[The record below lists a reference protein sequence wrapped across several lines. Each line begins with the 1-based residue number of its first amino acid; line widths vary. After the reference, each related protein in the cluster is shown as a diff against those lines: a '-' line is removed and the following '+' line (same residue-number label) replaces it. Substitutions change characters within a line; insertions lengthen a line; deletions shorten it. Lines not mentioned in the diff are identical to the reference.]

1 MQLPI
6 DRSATLL
13 RALKGP
19 PLSCLFALLLAHR
32 PLGTNALATRTGYS
46 AKSVTAGLNVLAQLG
61 LAQNHGRYNSWL
73 PTTRCRQMLLGEN
86 GSGPAIPAGGVNPET
101 ENLRLPPSGS
111 SGATCDPER
120 PILPTTT
127 TTTIP
132 SEPENLRLPD
142 EWQELADLLV
152 ERCGT
157 PPHRAQT
164 AIAAARDRREQPPQ
178 TRYHVLRWFSY
189 CMSDDGNGIN
199 NVGAFIASRIQR
211 GIPCPDWHRPEA
223 WSDLAK
229 EIQRAEA
236 AWTGDG
242 PCLNCG
248 YFPCRCDPSQE
259 A

>member
-1 MQLPI
+1 MQLPTGQP
-6 DRSATLL
+6 ATLL

-19 PLSCLFALLLAHR
+19 PLSCLFALLFANR
-32 PLGTNALATRTGYS
+32 PLGTTTLGTLTGYS

-61 LAQNHGRYNSWL
+61 LAQNHGRYNGWL
-73 PTTRCRQMLLGEN
+73 PTTHCRQMLLGEN
-86 GSGPAIPAGGVNPET
+86 GSEPAIPAEGVNRET
-101 ENLRLPPSGS
+101 ETLRLPPSGS
-111 SGATCDPER
+111 SGGTCDPER
-120 PILPTTT
+120 PLSTTT

-132 SEPENLRLPD
+132 SEPENLRLPP

-157 PPHRAQT
+157 PPHRAQ
-164 AIAAARDRREQPPQ
+164 AAVAAARDRREQPPE
-178 TRYHVLRWFSY
+178 TRYHILRWFSY

-199 NVGAFIASRIQR
+199 NVGAFTASRIR
-211 GIPCPDWHRPEA
+211 DGIPCPDWHRPEA

-242 PCLNCG
+242 PC
-248 YFPCRCDPSQE
+248 RCDPSQE

>member
-1 MQLPI
+1 MQLPTGQP
-6 DRSATLL
+6 ATLL

-19 PLSCLFALLLAHR
+19 PLSCLFALLLTHR
-32 PLGTNALATRTGYS
+32 ALGTNTLATLTGYS
-46 AKSVTAGLNVLAQLG
+46 AKSVATGLNVLAQLG
-61 LAQNHGRYNSWL
+61 LAQCHGRYNSWL

-86 GSGPAIPAGGVNPET
+86 GSGPAIPDEDVNPEAET
-101 ENLRLPPSGS
+101 LRLPSGS
-111 SGATCDPER
+111 SSRRERDPQL

-127 TTTIP
+127 TTTP
-132 SEPENLRLPD
+132 SEPETLRLPS

-164 AIAAARDRREQPPQ
+164 AIAAARHRHEHPAY
-178 TRYHVLRWFSY
+178 TRWCILRWFSY

-199 NVGAFIASRIQR
+199 NIGGFIASRIHR
-211 GIPCPDWHRPEA
+211 GIPCPDWHQPES

-229 EIQRAEA
+229 EIQRAKA
-236 AWTGDG
+236 AWSGDG
-242 PCLNCG
+242 PCRCG
-248 YFPCRCDPSQE
+248 CFPCKCDPSHE